1 MIHRK
6 DGARPVFTIKTIIET
21 GHAPSLHKKN
31 DKMSDEK
38 FQNKYRIPSARA
50 AWHDYGGGAYFVTI
64 CTKNREHSFGEIH
77 PHNKRRDGACPV
89 SNDNNNFSDTV
100 CHVSNDNNNFSDT
113 ACPVSDDNNNSSDTA
128 CPVSNDNNNSTDG
141 ERPVSD
147 DNNNFSDG
155 ARPVSTPTMRFTPV
169 GQFLYDNL
177 DNVSTHYP
185 YVEIPLF
192 VVMPNHWH
200 AIVFIDGEKTP
211 YPRRT
216 NAGDDTKPVE
226 TGRAP
231 SPTHVNIQTG
241 QGNVATGQGNIE
253 TGQGNVETEH
263 GNIETGHAPSLQ
275 IEKMRETDALKGWL
289 SIVLGGIKSAVTK
302 FANKNNIEFE
312 WQERF
317 HDKIIRDKKQLYLI
331 AEYIENN
338 AARWDKDCFK

>member
-1 MIHRK
+1 
-6 DGARPVFTIKTIIET
+6 
-21 GHAPSLHKKN
+21 
-31 DKMSDEK
+31 MSDEK

-89 SNDNNNFSDTV
+89 SNDNNN
-100 CHVSNDNNNFSDT
+100 
-113 ACPVSDDNNNSSDTA
+113 
-128 CPVSNDNNNSTDG
+128 STDG

-147 DNNNFSDG
+147 NNNNFSDG

-338 AARWDKDCFK
+338 VARWDKDCFK

>member
-89 SNDNNNFSDTV
+89 SNDNNN
-100 CHVSNDNNNFSDT
+100 
-113 ACPVSDDNNNSSDTA
+113 
-128 CPVSNDNNNSTDG
+128 STDG

-147 DNNNFSDG
+147 NNNNFSDG

-338 AARWDKDCFK
+338 VARWDKDCFK